1 MESQTL
7 QVEATNQGEDAE
19 IISVEECKKY
29 LGKYQLSDQRIAEI
43 RDNITGIVDNLL
55 NSYLKDLR

>member
-7 QVEATNQGEDAE
+7 QVQATSQIEDTE

-43 RDNITGIVDNLL
+43 RDGITGIVDNLL